1 MPEALNVEREFIPE
15 PPMPRALETLAL
27 FPRDPSLPQSEPRG
41 HDCAQDKLWLA
52 IVFPKLAL
60 ESLPATSS
68 DEATVIT
75 ELRDGAT
82 RIVAANE
89 AAASLGIRPNLK
101 LSAAFVLSE
110 SLNTLTRRAEFEQA
124 KLEALA
130 RLTIRFSSVVSLEP
144 PDALLL
150 EIGGSLKLF
159 GGIEPI
165 KEALAAVFQQ
175 QQITAH
181 FCAAPT
187 ALAALW
193 LVRSGGGDVLS
204 HEKLAGS
211 LSCAP
216 LEATRWPDK
225 TRALLKSMG
234 IRTLGDCMRL
244 PRDGFARR
252 VGRQYLNELDKSRGS
267 HDLRH
272 EFEPALELSE
282 HCEFIHETTSMTL
295 LADQGKQLIARLVED
310 LRKRQIQIPGFECV
324 FHHLDRSLTIERM
337 NLAQPTSDQE
347 RLVRLFTDRLEQ
359 IDLSAPVVALS
370 LKAGSVE
377 PAVASSGVL
386 FEDLDGVESEF
397 AKSGLIERLQARFGM
412 ESLYSMDL
420 VDEHRPEAA
429 WSKSRQFLQRKR
441 RPPLAVGGVLQR
453 PLWLL
458 PAPQRLPCTADNL
471 PCYESRKP
479 LRIKHGP
486 ERIES
491 GWWDGGEIS
500 RDYYVACSAHGEKL
514 WVFQDHCPNRGWYLH
529 GFFA

>member
-1 MPEALNVEREFIPE
+1 M
-15 PPMPRALETLAL
+15 
-27 FPRDPSLPQSEPRG
+27 
-41 HDCAQDKLWLA
+41 
-52 IVFPKLAL
+52 
-60 ESLPATSS
+60 
-68 DEATVIT
+68 
-75 ELRDGAT
+75 
-82 RIVAANE
+82 RIIAANE
-89 AAASLGIRPNLK
+89 VAASLGIRPNLK
-101 LSAAFVLSE
+101 LSAAFALSE
-110 SLNTLTRRAEFEQA
+110 SLNTLMRCAEFEQA
-124 KLEALA
+124 KLETLA
-130 RLTIRFSSVVSLEP
+130 GQAGRFTSVVSLEP

-150 EIGGSLKLF
+150 EVGGSLKLF

-165 KEALAAVFQQ
+165 KGALTAVFQQ

-193 LVRSGGGDVLS
+193 LARSGRGDVLF

-211 LSCAP
+211 LSSTP

-225 TRALLKSMG
+225 TRTLLKSMG

-272 EFEPALELSE
+272 EFEPALELSV
-282 HCEFIHETTSMTL
+282 HCEFTHETASMTL
-295 LADQGKQLIARLVED
+295 LADQGKRLIARLVED
-310 LRKRQIQIPGFECV
+310 LRKRQIQIRGFECV
-324 FHHLDRSLTIERM
+324 FHHLDRALTIERM
-337 NLAQPTSDQE
+337 NLAEPTRDQE
-347 RLVRLFTDRLEQ
+347 RLVGLFTDRLEQ
-359 IDLSAPVVALS
+359 VHLSTPVAALS
-370 LKAGSVE
+370 LRAGPAE
-377 PAVASSGVL
+377 PAVASSGAL
-386 FEDLDGVESEF
+386 FGDPDGVESEF

-420 VDEHRPEAA
+420 VDEHRPEGA

-441 RPPLAVGGVLQR
+441 RPPLAVGGVPRR

-471 PCYESRKP
+471 PCYESCKP
-479 LRIKHGP
+479 LHIKHGP

-491 GWWDGGEIS
+491 GWWDGGEVS
-500 RDYYVACSAHGEKL
+500 RDYYVACSAHSEKL
-514 WVFQDHCPNRGWYLH
+514 WVFQDYCLNRGWYLH
-529 GFFA
+529 GFFG